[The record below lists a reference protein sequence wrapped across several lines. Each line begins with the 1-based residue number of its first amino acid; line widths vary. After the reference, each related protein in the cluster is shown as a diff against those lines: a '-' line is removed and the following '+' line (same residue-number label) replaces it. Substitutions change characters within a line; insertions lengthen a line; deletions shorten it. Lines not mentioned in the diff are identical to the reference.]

1 MSATVEQLLSGTRR
15 ALADAP
21 REDLGT
27 LVEPRRILGIARAPR
42 IVPAGTAWHLG
53 VLLLTD
59 DAVLA
64 TGEIVRSRHDAV
76 RGYTAESQRQR
87 SLLAAA
93 AHRGGFS
100 EGTAVHV
107 GWTPMDLADVDT
119 GAASAV
125 LRLTDGVPEVRW
137 SVRGGWAPLESYL
150 RERVELLVNPPAGA
164 N

>member
-1 MSATVEQLLSGTRR
+1 MSAAVEQLLSDARR
-15 ALADAP
+15 ALMDAP

-53 VLLLTD
+53 VLLLTE
-59 DAVLA
+59 DALLA
-64 TGEIVRSRHDAV
+64 TGDIVRSRHEAP

-93 AHRGGFS
+93 AHRGGFP

-107 GWTPMDLADVDT
+107 GWTPIDLADV
-119 GAASAV
+119 GAGGASAV
-125 LRLTDGVPEVRW
+125 LRLTGGVPEVRW
-137 SVRGGWAPLESYL
+137 SVRGGWAPLDGYL
-150 RERVELLVNPPAGA
+150 RERIELLVNPPAGA